1 MTATSKPIV
10 VKKKNG
16 EIIKFH
22 SVLQYDPAKVDDDMF
37 HLITTDTLI
46 TDNLAPGS
54 YIAISLDVAKKVVE
68 DGQRDLIVFFEIYMP
83 VVHTYWFKLRGEDS
97 PVSLTKDV
105 DSNIIK
111 AYLTEFG
118 DVMSSIIK
126 FDKSIKA
133 YAYAFILSR

>member
-83 VVHTYWFKLRGEDS
+83 VVHTYW
-97 PVSLTKDV
+97 
-105 DSNIIK
+105 
-111 AYLTEFG
+111 
-118 DVMSSIIK
+118 
-126 FDKSIKA
+126 
-133 YAYAFILSR
+133 